1 MYPPPSPAAP
11 VVDLPPAQALFAIVF
26 LSVFCVGF
34 LVAGLMWTF
43 YAEAEAKKPAGPAPV
58 FKK

>member
-1 MYPPPSPAAP
+1 MYPPPSPVPP

-26 LSVFCVGF
+26 LSVFCIGF

-43 YAEAEAKKPAGPAPV
+43 YAEAGAKKVAVPAPV

>member
-1 MYPPPSPAAP
+1 
-11 VVDLPPAQALFAIVF
+11 LPPAQALFAIVF